1 MVTFP
6 ADNELKLGWHQRVQA
21 DVDGTETSFLE
32 LRQQAGEVDAIGG
45 DADGPQPLQPM
56 ELGCRKRGGGISL
69 LALGEAK
76 RGLNPSNMDGPQP
89 PRLSLIRNKNKN
101 NDKTNQKIKH

>member
-6 ADNELKLGWHQRVQA
+6 PDDELKLGWHQCVQA

-32 LRQQAGEVDAIGG
+32 LRQQPGKVDAISG
-45 DADGPQPLQPM
+45 DADGPQPLQLM

-69 LALGEAK
+69 LFLGESR
-76 RGLNPSNMDGPQP
+76 RGQVQVIWMNLNHPGSV
-89 PRLSLIRNKNKN
+89 
-101 NDKTNQKIKH
+101 

>member
-6 ADNELKLGWHQRVQA
+6 ADDELKLGWHQRVQA

-32 LRQQAGEVDAIGG
+32 LRQQPGEVDAIGG

-76 RGLNPSNMDGPQP
+76 RGRVQVTSMDLN
-89 PRLSLIRNKNKN
+89 
-101 NDKTNQKIKH
+101 